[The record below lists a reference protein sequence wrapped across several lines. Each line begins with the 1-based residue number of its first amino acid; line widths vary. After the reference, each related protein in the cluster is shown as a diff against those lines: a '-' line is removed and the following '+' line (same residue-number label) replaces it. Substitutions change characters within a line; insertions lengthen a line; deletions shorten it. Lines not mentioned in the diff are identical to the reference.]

1 MTYLSEITLLSN
13 QFIDC
18 NHNRYLTKSNRKLD
32 RQTQITETFVIFNDL
47 KMLNS
52 SKKIKYNPKIKN
64 CIIKKNKENSIIV
77 KKIRIMIEI
86 F

>member
-1 MTYLSEITLLSN
+1 MTYLSKITLLSN

-52 SKKIKYNPKIKN
+52 SEKIKFNPKVKYNKIT
-64 CIIKKNKENSIIV
+64 KK
-77 KKIRIMIEI
+77 
-86 F
+86 